1 VGGAPFATA
10 KQRPPAGQTP
20 MLRLFRLVILL
31 TVAFVAGFF
40 YSEMTWLDRCKE
52 RGGEARDGVC
62 FGMSQ

>member
-1 VGGAPFATA
+1 
-10 KQRPPAGQTP
+10 